1 MDATTT
7 TSTAVMPGLAAL
19 CQEIRSVNWMGEER
33 DGKHFWAIGLS
44 FGFQMQSITCA
55 ICGNY
60 QSVSSEELQ
69 QSISHAVLCTNID
82 HFNYTEDVIDLEEN
96 GPYSDDGEDLEL
108 DEDLEEG
115 ELTQAEWEI
124 LSMRQ

>member
-1 MDATTT
+1 
-7 TSTAVMPGLAAL
+7 
-19 CQEIRSVNWMGEER
+19 MGEER
-33 DGKHFWAIGLS
+33 DGRHFWAIGLS

-69 QSISHAVLCTNID
+69 QSISPAVLCEDDD
-82 HFNYTEDVIDLEEN
+82 HIKYTDELVDCEQNEA
-96 GPYSDDGEDLEL
+96 YSDDGEDLEL

-115 ELTQAEWEI
+115 ELTQAEWDTLNI
-124 LSMRQ
+124 RQ